1 MDKQMNNINQL
12 VEHLNGVENWDSDES
27 FLRDAIALASAKLLI
42 KCHLEVEDN
51 NITFV
56 APLLRQ
62 VQENIIVIS
71 GLVEGVL
78 TASQFVEKKLNPGD
92 IMEAIE
98 NKGIEVEKNV
108 FDTFNKYLKH
118 MKNLLS
124 KYSHTSFDGAMSL
137 FTERFQVYESQQFN
151 KIIMRYIISLIE
163 APFLVMVNY
172 IYKLDLDLPKGEDF
186 NKQLKELGTL
196 KYISRQFPQ
205 KIKEFIKQSDVLR
218 SYYLNMRNNFTKIL
232 QDHKDLK
239 PL

>member
-1 MDKQMNNINQL
+1 MNKQIICNKQL
-12 VEHLNGVENWDSDES
+12 IEHLNSIDNWDSDEI
-27 FLRDAIALASAKLLI
+27 FLRDTIALASAKLLI
-42 KCHLEVEDN
+42 KCHLEVADN

-78 TASQFVEKKLNPGD
+78 TASQFVEKKLNPRD
-92 IMEAIE
+92 IMKAIE
-98 NKGIEVEKNV
+98 NKGIEVEKDA

-118 MKNLLS
+118 MKDLLS

-137 FTERFQVYESQQFN
+137 FTERFQVYEAQKFT
-151 KIIMRYIISLIE
+151 KIIMRYVISLIE

-172 IYKLDLDLPKGEDF
+172 IYKLDLELPKGENF
-186 NKQLKELGTL
+186 NKQLKELGSL
-196 KYISRQFPQ
+196 KYISRHFPQ
-205 KIKEFIKQSDVLR
+205 HIREFIEHSDVLR
-218 SYYLNMRNNFTKIL
+218 SYYLNMSGEFKKIL
-232 QDHKDLK
+232 QNHNDLK